1 MKLKYHS
8 VLTRGLDLSPN
19 ISQTIN
25 SEISRETN
33 IPDDTCLNEE
43 EIESQTEEKSDDD
56 VSNTQSDDDSD
67 YESSILLECRAAIE
81 NVLEG
86 FHSFMIGP
94 HKGRKLRSNE
104 EVVGDVRRIFKLLAL
119 DDIREFFVNDT
130 DLLRM
135 KYLMEYCAEKK
146 NEPRSIKK
154 YLASNVDFINFIII
168 MKIDVGVDKEEVAR
182 CKLLLQTWRKVYKQ
196 KEIKLKPLKRE
207 VDLKM
212 MVTEDQI
219 KFMRKV
225 KTAGMQCISLMNL
238 KKTRKCP

>member
-1 MKLKYHS
+1 M
-8 VLTRGLDLSPN
+8 
-19 ISQTIN
+19 
-25 SEISRETN
+25 
-33 IPDDTCLNEE
+33 IPDENELNQE

-182 CKLLLQTWRKVYKQ
+182 CKLLLETWRKVYKQ
-196 KEIKLKPLKRE
+196 KENKLKPK
-207 VDLKM
+207 
-212 MVTEDQI
+212 
-219 KFMRKV
+219 
-225 KTAGMQCISLMNL
+225 
-238 KKTRKCP
+238 

>member
-81 NVLEG
+81 NVL
-86 FHSFMIGP
+86 
-94 HKGRKLRSNE
+94 
-104 EVVGDVRRIFKLLAL
+104 
-119 DDIREFFVNDT
+119 
-130 DLLRM
+130 
-135 KYLMEYCAEKK
+135 
-146 NEPRSIKK
+146 
-154 YLASNVDFINFIII
+154 
-168 MKIDVGVDKEEVAR
+168 
-182 CKLLLQTWRKVYKQ
+182 
-196 KEIKLKPLKRE
+196 
-207 VDLKM
+207 
-212 MVTEDQI
+212 
-219 KFMRKV
+219 
-225 KTAGMQCISLMNL
+225 
-238 KKTRKCP
+238 